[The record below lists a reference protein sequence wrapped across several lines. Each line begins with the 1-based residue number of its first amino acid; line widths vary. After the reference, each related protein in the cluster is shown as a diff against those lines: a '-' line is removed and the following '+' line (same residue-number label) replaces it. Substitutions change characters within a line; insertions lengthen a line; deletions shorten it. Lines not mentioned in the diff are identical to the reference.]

1 LCLFI
6 DLLRRIMERHLVV
19 VIIILLPMLFRF
31 QNIQNLTWDSVNS
44 DYSKKY
50 PNILTLVDLILTLPA
65 SSAETERGFSQMKL
79 TTMCLHSKL
88 RSESVTDL
96 MIIQMNSPDIK
107 KFDPQKAIHLWNATW
122 QRNRRLQGHDMLT
135 NERPD
140 YSSEFELESLCGS
153 D

>member
-1 LCLFI
+1 
-6 DLLRRIMERHLVV
+6 
-19 VIIILLPMLFRF
+19 MLFRF
-31 QNIQNLTWDSVNS
+31 QNIQTLTWDLVNS

-65 SSAETERGFSQMKL
+65 SSAETERGFSQMKF
-79 TTMCLHSKL
+79 TMMHLHSKL

-107 KFDPQKAIHLWNATW
+107 KFDPQKAIHLWNVTW
-122 QRNRRLQGHDMLT
+122 QRNRRLQGGDVMT
-135 NERPD
+135 KERPD
-140 YSSEFELESLCGS
+140 YSSEFDLESLSGS

>member
-1 LCLFI
+1 
-6 DLLRRIMERHLVV
+6 
-19 VIIILLPMLFRF
+19 
-31 QNIQNLTWDSVNS
+31 
-44 DYSKKY
+44 
-50 PNILTLVDLILTLPA
+50 
-65 SSAETERGFSQMKL
+65 MKL